1 MLCWTV
7 AGLSDDSD
15 GADILGRSS
24 PLFINLAILLS
35 LLLLFAVPLVFGV
48 CLTMYGI
55 GCLCQ
60 AIGKAVR

>member
-1 MLCWTV
+1 VLCWTA

-24 PLFINLAILLS
+24 TLFINLAILLS
-35 LLLLFAVPLVFGV
+35 LFLLFAVPLVFGI
-48 CLTMYGI
+48 CLTMYGF

-60 AIGKAVR
+60 AISKAVR